1 MTDIT
6 LSPAVQSVVTEAQT
20 SNLEKILR
28 LLDQL
33 KQIYGQSDKNAK
45 SINTIE
51 TIQIIVIHRLL
62 EERLNAAANGGIISQ
77 EIAGQTK
84 DEIDQA
90 WLDSDFWQQTL

>member
-6 LSPAVQSVVTEAQT
+6 LSPAAQSVVAEAQT
-20 SNLEKILR
+20 SNLKEILS
-28 LLDQL
+28 LLDKL
-33 KQIYGQSDKNAK
+33 KELYGQSGKNVK

-77 EIAGQTK
+77 EIADQTK
-84 DEIDQA
+84 DEIDKA